1 MENHWIYYEELKKI
15 SVGKPL
21 NILWRE
27 KHWIKKISSVGKP
40 LNILWRDKKRYQL
53 ESHWIYYE
61 ELKKISVGK
70 PLNILWRVKKDI
82 CWKPLNILW
91 RVKKDICWK
100 TTEYIMKR

>member
-21 NILWRE
+21 NILWRDKKDISCYIIKE
-27 KHWIKKISSVGKP
+27 KRYPKP
-40 LNILWRDKKRYQL
+40 LNILWRVKKLNILWYQL
-53 ESHWIYYE
+53 ENHWIYYE

-82 CWKPLNILW
+82 CWK
-91 RVKKDICWK
+91 

>member
-21 NILWRE
+21 NILWRV
-27 KHWIKKISSVGKP
+27 KK
-40 LNILWRDKKRYQL
+40 DML
-53 ESHWIYYE
+53 ENHWIYYE

-82 CWKPLNILW
+82 S
-91 RVKKDICWK
+91 WK
-100 TTEYIMKR
+100 TTEYIMKS